1 MSLTDGNGS
10 GLSAADV
17 AAVVG
22 NGGGGYGW
30 NDGGMWL
37 WVLFLF
43 ALMGNGWGNGWGNSV
58 GGAVPY
64 MMNSATNADIQ
75 RGFDQN
81 AVMSG
86 ITGLNSAVTSGFAGV
101 NQALC
106 SGFAGV
112 NQGVANGFANAEI
125 AANARQIADM
135 QQAFGA
141 QTAISSQLNNM
152 AAIQAQSYGN
162 TQSAIQG
169 LAYNIA
175 TEACADRA
183 AIDSALRDV
192 ITNNTANTQALLNTM
207 NGGIQAIKDQ
217 MCQDKI
223 DAKNERIAA
232 LENQLNMAQLAAS
245 QNAQTAT
252 ILANN
257 EAQTA
262 ALERY
267 LMPTPTPAYIVPNP
281 ACCNQ
286 NFGYGCGCGN

>member
-22 NGGGGYGW
+22 NSGGGNGFGW

-43 ALMGNGWGNGWGNSV
+43 ALMGNGWGGWG
-58 GGAVPY
+58 GAGNGAAPY
-64 MMNSATNADIQ
+64 LMSNTTSDVQ
-75 RGFDQN
+75 RGFDQS
-81 AVMSG
+81 AVMNG

-112 NQGVANGFANAEI
+112 NQGMANGFATAEI

-135 QQAFGA
+135 QQNFNA
-141 QTAISSQLNNM
+141 QTALTTQLSNM
-152 AAIQAQSYGN
+152 AATQASCCCD
-162 TQSAIQG
+162 TKSAIQG

-175 TEACADRA
+175 TEACADRTA
-183 AIDSALRDV
+183 VDSALRDV
-192 ITNNTANTQALLNTM
+192 IANNTANTQALLNTV

-217 MCQDKI
+217 LCQDKI
-223 DAKNERIAA
+223 DSKNERIQA

-245 QNAQTAT
+245 QNAQTAA
-252 ILANN
+252 IIANN
-257 EAQTA
+257 EAQTN

-267 LMPTPTPAYIVPNP
+267 LAPNPVPAYIVPQSQCYNP
-281 ACCNQ
+281 N
-286 NFGYGCGCGN
+286 YGCGCGSVA